1 MRSTDKTAPAET
13 SPPQAD
19 REPDPKPRRGEAF
32 AGPRIEP
39 ELAGELHAGA
49 WQYPWE
55 LVPGLHAEARD
66 PLARQ
71 IAWVREAAIEPYA
84 LDGLALNDDRVAL
97 DLSCGEGRLAHR
109 LLEWGAKRI
118 LAVSDDPEALHRAR
132 LLRKHFAI
140 DPGELELRPAAELEP
155 AAEPDHDVVL
165 LVPTSGKEGLID
177 LAAARCRGIC
187 AFECTDEEA
196 NGVAEAALA
205 AGFASVTRV
214 EPPTHAVTPF
224 LLGEREILVATAR
237 RSA

>member
-1 MRSTDKTAPAET
+1 L
-13 SPPQAD
+13 PPHAD
-19 REPDPKPRRGEAF
+19 RDPDPQPGRSAAI
-32 AGPRIEP
+32 AGPRLEP

-55 LVPGLHAEARD
+55 LAPGIHARTRD

-84 LDGLALNDDRVAL
+84 LDGLALNDERAAL

-109 LLEWGAKRI
+109 LLDWGAKRV
-118 LAVSDDPEALHRAR
+118 LAVSDDPEALRRAQ

-140 DPGELELRPAAELEP
+140 DPGELELRPAGELEP
-155 AAEPDHDVVL
+155 AREPEHDVVL
-165 LVPTSGKEGLID
+165 LVPTSGREELIE

-196 NGVAEAALA
+196 DGVAEAALA

-214 EPPTHAVTPF
+214 KPPTHAVTPF
-224 LLGEREILVATAR
+224 LLGEREILVAAAR